1 MWLLVGDPVSSYFFI
16 QLFSMYNFH
25 LVMSDGCPNFH
36 RHVLIPGGKK
46 KKSSESGYP
55 ALL

>member
-46 KKSSESGYP
+46 KKSSENGYP